1 MKATAISSRIM
12 ALHMANRCVR
22 TLVFASVTALLGCST
37 PFTQLPD
44 ITALP
49 DKLLNKDQQQ
59 NRMGELAA
67 KGQEHQSNAAKSIE
81 NEK

>member
-1 MKATAISSRIM
+1 MKATATSSRNS
-12 ALHMANRCVR
+12 ALHMANLCVR

-37 PFTQLPD
+37 PFPQLPD

-49 DKLLNKDQQQ
+49 DKLLNNQQQ

-67 KGQEHQSNAAKSIE
+67 KGQEHQSNTAKAIE